1 MGLGGGARTTSSQA
15 AARNPGRSFLALA
28 AGSGPAPSSSA
39 PPAARGGAA
48 PGAPSMSSGNFPSLG
63 GGPSRPGSGG
73 GGNPYAAAQSH
84 ARRLKAGAAP
94 GSAPPP
100 SSSAFPSLSSGIDFP
115 APPAAT
121 SRKSAVKSALA
132 PRQQAP
138 PPRVDNMLQFPP
150 PGAAGKPTPQEL
162 RQGMDTVE
170 SLKLIL
176 GKAGFKRLKS
186 ATKDLASGSVQPD
199 AYVET
204 AASLFEKGLDD
215 DEFWSNV
222 PLLVKDLPNRAA
234 SEKTLGHM
242 ERIRLERQMR
252 GAGIREERKKPIKF
266 IVPKPKSKGGAW
278 K

>member
-1 MGLGGGARTTSSQA
+1 
-15 AARNPGRSFLALA
+15 
-28 AGSGPAPSSSA
+28 
-39 PPAARGGAA
+39 
-48 PGAPSMSSGNFPSLG
+48 MSSNNFPSLG

-73 GGNPYAAAQSH
+73 GGNPYAAAQAH
-84 ARRLKAGAAP
+84 ARKLKVGTAS

-100 SSSAFPSLSSGIDFP
+100 SASAFPALSSGSDFP
-115 APPAAT
+115 APPAAP
-121 SRKSAVKSALA
+121 SRKKNTVKSALA

-138 PPRVDNMLQFPP
+138 PPRADNMLHFPP

-162 RQGMDTVE
+162 RKGMDTVE
-170 SLKLIL
+170 SLKLTL

-186 ATKDLASGSVQPD
+186 STKDLASGSVQPE

-204 AASLFEKGLDD
+204 AASLFENGLDD
-215 DEFWSNV
+215 GDFWSYV

-252 GAGIREERKKPIKF
+252 GAGIREERKKPINF
-266 IVPKPKSKGGAW
+266 ILPKPKDKGAW
-278 K
+278 KK